1 MGRARGKGVY
11 MRAHDNHVEVVEAR
25 AQGMGLL
32 DLLYIYIYIYLAQEF
47 EFQYIH
53 CQIGPNCLRH
63 PNGVMHSKHEKCAE
77 HMIIIF

>member
-32 DLLYIYIYIYLAQEF
+32 DLLYIYIYLAQEF

-53 CQIGPNCLRH
+53 CQIGPNCLLH